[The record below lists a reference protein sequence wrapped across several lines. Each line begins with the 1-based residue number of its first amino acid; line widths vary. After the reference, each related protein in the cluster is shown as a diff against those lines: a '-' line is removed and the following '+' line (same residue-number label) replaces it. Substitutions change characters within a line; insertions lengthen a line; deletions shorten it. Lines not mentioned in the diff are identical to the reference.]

1 LTEQLILVNFIKVF
15 KIVAVNFSYER
26 RQINKP
32 ILNYFYPLSILGLQT
47 IGDVIAKDRVYK
59 TFMGKILMRGQME
72 TIFDSCQPR
81 DEVLKGELKD
91 EIFRASLSDVH
102 KGVAE
107 DVYKDPK
114 TFFDHTYRTDG
125 LKTLLK
131 EALGRL
137 TGEKA
142 ANSSVIR
149 LETSFGGGKT
159 HNLIALYHLANGK
172 VSHDMV
178 SDLLPPEL
186 LPQKPVLVIPLI
198 GSDLDPS
205 SGMNHGKITTYTLWG
220 EMAYEV
226 GGLDSVP

>member
-1 LTEQLILVNFIKVF
+1 MK
-15 KIVAVNFSYER
+15 
-26 RQINKP
+26 
-32 ILNYFYPLSILGLQT
+32 
-47 IGDVIAKDRVYK
+47 
-59 TFMGKILMRGQME
+59 

-102 KGVAE
+102 KGEAE

-125 LKTLLK
+125 LRTLLK

-137 TGEKA
+137 TGVKA
-142 ANSSVIR
+142 ANSPVIR

-172 VSHDMV
+172 VPHDMV
-178 SDLLPPEL
+178 SDLVPPEL
-186 LPQKPVLVIPLI
+186 LPQKPVRVIPLI

-205 SGMNHGKITTYTLWG
+205 SGMNHGKITTSHYGAKWL
-220 EMAYEV
+220 MR
-226 GGLDSVP
+226 